1 MSTSKITMIEL
12 AINHFLSDMPYFL
25 LPAILPLMS
34 KDFGLTYGG
43 AGATL
48 SIMFISMVVFQTV
61 IGFYAEKF
69 NKKLL
74 LQIGLIILG
83 CALFFL
89 GFSTSL
95 FQFLALQVL
104 VGLGAAFYHPIGY
117 SIITEGLTQRERGKA
132 YGINIS
138 AGTAAGPIAFI
149 SSSILIFFF
158 NWRYVFFFWAILI
171 ISIPSILNI
180 IFKRKHKS
188 VEYTKKKRETF
199 SFYKIIKKLFPF
211 LLLMAFLEICIVT
224 LTSFTPTLLTVNGI
238 AIEWANIISAI
249 MMISGV
255 FGAILIGIT
264 SDKWG
269 EPKTILRIMAMI
281 CILSLLLFQI
291 HYRIVLITV
300 VCVLGFLVLGFSSAY
315 YALISTKIEI
325 KNLTAVYGILLSI
338 AWGIGGLFPYIAGV
352 IADRYGIHSIFIL
365 LVVSSI
371 ASMIITYLKFKTK

>member
-1 MSTSKITMIEL
+1 M
-12 AINHFLSDMPYFL
+12 
-25 LPAILPLMS
+25 
-34 KDFGLTYGG
+34 
-43 AGATL
+43 
-48 SIMFISMVVFQTV
+48 
-61 IGFYAEKF
+61 
-69 NKKLL
+69 
-74 LQIGLIILG
+74 
-83 CALFFL
+83 
-89 GFSTSL
+89 
-95 FQFLALQVL
+95 
-104 VGLGAAFYHPIGY
+104 
-117 SIITEGLTQRERGKA
+117 
-132 YGINIS
+132 
-138 AGTAAGPIAFI
+138 
-149 SSSILIFFF
+149 
-158 NWRYVFFFWAILI
+158 
-171 ISIPSILNI
+171 
-180 IFKRKHKS
+180 
-188 VEYTKKKRETF
+188 
-199 SFYKIIKKLFPF
+199 
-211 LLLMAFLEICIVT
+211 T
-224 LTSFTPTLLTVNGI
+224 LTSFTPTLLTANGI

-300 VCVLGFLVLGFSSAY
+300 ICVLGFLVLGFSSAY

>member
-1 MSTSKITMIEL
+1 MIEL
-12 AINHFLSDMPYFL
+12 AINHFLSDIPFFL
-25 LPAILPLMS
+25 LPAILPLMI

-48 SIMFISMVVFQTV
+48 SIMSISMIVFQTV
-61 IGFYAEKF
+61 IGFYAGKY
-69 NKKLL
+69 NKTRL

-89 GFSTSL
+89 GFSKSL

-117 SIITEGLTQRERGKA
+117 SIITEGLTQRDRGKA
-132 YGINIS
+132 YGINTS

-149 SSSILIFFF
+149 SSGILIFFLS
-158 NWRYVFFFWAILI
+158 WRYVFFFWATLMILI
-171 ISIPSILNI
+171 PCIVNI
-180 IFKRKHKS
+180 IFKRKNKS
-188 VEYTKKKRETF
+188 VEYPKKKREKF
-199 SFYKIIKKLFPF
+199 SFYEIIKKIFSL
-211 LLLMAFLEICIVT
+211 LLLMTFLQICIVT
-224 LTSFTPTLLTVNGI
+224 LMTFTPTLLTVNGI

-249 MMISGV
+249 MVISGV
-255 FGAILIGIT
+255 FGGILIGIT

-281 CILSLLLFQI
+281 CILSLTLFQI
-291 HYRIVLITV
+291 HNRIVLITV
-300 VCVLGFLVLGFSSAY
+300 ICVLGFFVLGTPPAY
-315 YALISTKIEI
+315 YALISTKIEF
-325 KNLTAVYGILLSI
+325 KNLTAIYGILLSI

-352 IADRYGIHSIFIL
+352 IADSYGINSIFIL

-371 ASMIITYLKFKTK
+371 ASMIITYVKFKVSK